1 MLVNYSPA
9 TSEKAI
15 KAIINAG
22 RLEESKINS
31 DFFTKLAWN
40 DKLKTLI
47 NDGSIDESWLVNT
60 FAKSVSL
67 TRTFPTAEECQS
79 EAVRS
84 INSTMIIENVLL
96 PYKIQEDVLHVLILD
111 PKNISLSSTIKTQ
124 SNLDVMFEITSLSHF
139 EKMLTYPAVGD
150 VLSVSNAQAPV
161 AAEKKVIEKKQED
174 APKKVIQKTKLNI
187 PKGMKYRDNF
197 ALGNPDIVIEF
208 CDQILNE
215 SVISGTSDIHIEC
228 FRDFAQVRMRRD
240 GSMQVIDVYS
250 KYLFK
255 HYAGVITRF
264 KILANCDISE
274 RRLPQDGAITIKDP
288 MGGKDDID
296 FRFNIMPTKNGE
308 RIVMRI
314 LAGNPALSLDKLGFD
329 PNDYNKIIDAINAPQ
344 GMVLVTGPTGS
355 GKTTTL
361 YGALL
366 EINRPDTCILTAED
380 PVEYYLEGAGQVQAN
395 EKIGLTFSSIL
406 RAFLRQDPEVILVGE
421 IRDQETIDIAIKAAL
436 TGHLLLSTLHTNDA
450 IATITRIQNMGVPNF
465 MIASALSVV
474 VAQRLA
480 RKNCQK
486 CLEDDPLATPEE
498 LLKMGFAQSEL
509 SSFTAKRGNGCKVC
523 GGSGLKGRQG
533 IYEVLRMTKEMEI
546 AILNN
551 KSVEEIEKAAKTDG
565 FRTMQEVGRDFVK
578 EGILSIE
585 EYANTLQLEN

>member
-22 RLEESKINS
+22 RLEENKITS
-31 DFFTKLAWN
+31 DFFSKLGWHE
-40 DKLKTLI
+40 KLKTLI
-47 NDGSIDESWLVNT
+47 NDGSIDETWLVAT

-67 TRTFPTAEECQS
+67 PQVFPEESDCHS

-84 INSTMIIENVLL
+84 VNTSTMIENVLL
-96 PYKIQEDVLHVLILD
+96 PYKIVDNFLHVIILD
-111 PKNISLSSTIKTQ
+111 PKNISLSSAIKKQ
-124 SNLDVMFEITSLSHF
+124 SNLDVIFEITSMSHF
-139 EKMLTYPAVGD
+139 ERMLNY
-150 VLSVSNAQAPV
+150 APV
-161 AAEKKVIEKKQED
+161 ASVLSAGEKSPSPEIPKEPEKKIKKQETV
-174 APKKVIQKTKLNI
+174 KVNKSSLNI
-187 PKGMKYRDNF
+187 PKGMKYRESF
-197 ALGNPDIVIEF
+197 ALGNPDLVIDF

-215 SVISGTSDIHIEC
+215 SVITGTSDIHIEC

-240 GSMQVIDVYS
+240 GSMQVINEYS
-250 KYLFK
+250 QYLFK
-255 HYAGVITRF
+255 NYAGVITRF
-264 KILANCDISE
+264 KILADCDISE

-329 PNDYNKIIDAINAPQ
+329 PGDYQKIIDAINAPQ

-361 YGALL
+361 YGALQ

-480 RKNCQK
+480 RKNCK
-486 CLEDDPLATPEE
+486 ECLEDDPRATKKE
-498 LLKMGFAQSEL
+498 LLKLGFQEDELTTFVAQ
-509 SSFTAKRGNGCKVC
+509 RGGGCKVC
-523 GGSGLKGRQG
+523 SGTGLKGRQG

-551 KSVEEIEKAAKTDG
+551 KSVEEIEKAAKIDG
-565 FRTMQEVGRDFVK
+565 FKTMQEIGRDFIKTGV
-578 EGILSIE
+578 LSIE

>member
-1 MLVNYSPA
+1 MLVNYSPT

-31 DFFTKLAWN
+31 DFFLKLEWN
-40 DKLKTLI
+40 EKLKTLI

-67 TRTFPTAEECQS
+67 SRTFPNAEECQS

-84 INSTMIIENVLL
+84 INSTTIIENVIL
-96 PYKIQEDVLHVLILD
+96 PYKIEDDVLHVLILD
-111 PKNISLSSTIKTQ
+111 PKNISLSSSIKTQ
-124 SNLDVMFEITSLSHF
+124 SNLDVVFEITSLSHF
-139 EKMLTYPAVGD
+139 EKMLTYPAVSD
-150 VLSVSNAQAPV
+150 VLSVSDLKAPV
-161 AAEKKVIEKKQED
+161 ATKKKVIAKKQD
-174 APKKVIQKTKLNI
+174 DVPKKVLQKTKLNI

-197 ALGNPDIVIEF
+197 ALGNPDIVIDF

-240 GSMQVIDVYS
+240 GSMQVIDEYS

-255 HYAGVITRF
+255 HYAGVTTRF
-264 KILANCDISE
+264 KILADCDISE

-329 PNDYNKIIDAINAPQ
+329 PDDYEKIIDAINAPQ

-361 YGALL
+361 YGALQ

-480 RKNCQK
+480 RKNCK
-486 CLEDDPLATPEE
+486 DCLEDDPRATPDE
-498 LLKMGFAQSEL
+498 LIKIGFKESEL
-509 SSFTAKRGNGCKVC
+509 STFQSKRGKGCKVC
-523 GGSGLKGRQG
+523 GNSGLKGRQG

-551 KSVEEIEKAAKTDG
+551 KSVEEIEIAAKIDG
-565 FRTMQEVGRDFVK
+565 FKTMQEVGREFVK
-578 EGILSIE
+578 TGILSIE

>member
-67 TRTFPTAEECQS
+67 TRTFPAAEECQS

-84 INSTMIIENVLL
+84 INSTLIIENVLL

-111 PKNISLSSTIKTQ
+111 PKNISLSSTIKAQ

-150 VLSVSNAQAPV
+150 VLSVSDAQAPV
-161 AAEKKVIEKKQED
+161 AAKKKVIEKKQED
-174 APKKVIQKTKLNI
+174 APKKVIQKTTLNI

-255 HYAGVITRF
+255 HYAGVTTRF

-288 MGGKDDID
+288 MGGRDDID

-361 YGALL
+361 YGALQ

-395 EKIGLTFSSIL
+395 EKIGLSFSSIL

-486 CLEDDPLATPEE
+486 CLEDDPRATPEE
-498 LLKMGFAQSEL
+498 LLKMGFDQSEL
-509 SSFTAKRGNGCKVC
+509 SSFTAKRGSGCKVC
-523 GGSGLKGRQG
+523 GGSGIKGRQG

-551 KSVEEIEKAAKTDG
+551 KSAEEIEKAAKTDG
-565 FRTMQEVGRDFVK
+565 FRTMQEIGRDFVK